1 MNTTIESTIFCTQCG
16 ARSHSANRFCVSC
29 GSPMVAP
36 GVHDD
41 MTVPRSAL
49 AAAALATPALSSAVP
64 SAPAHSLFPVAAPP
78 PPVAWPYHAPAPAAP
93 LAGPRSQRPAPP
105 VPPTPPASGSSGAS
119 AKDVAIRGLGAY
131 YAAGGGAMLL
141 SLGRDGSPS
150 GWLPLIAV
158 GMLLY
163 GLAVLFGVTR
173 SVWVNAYSLLLPAAA
188 LLMAFGSGS

>member
-1 MNTTIESTIFCTQCG
+1 
-16 ARSHSANRFCVSC
+16 
-29 GSPMVAP
+29 
-36 GVHDD
+36 
-41 MTVPRSAL
+41 
-49 AAAALATPALSSAVP
+49 
-64 SAPAHSLFPVAAPP
+64 
-78 PPVAWPYHAPAPAAP
+78 
-93 LAGPRSQRPAPP
+93 
-105 VPPTPPASGSSGAS
+105 
-119 AKDVAIRGLGAY
+119 
-131 YAAGGGAMLL
+131 MLL